1 MKLKT
6 ILFAMTAILLG
17 GTVACT
23 GTQAETPKKE
33 MGIQL
38 YSVRHLLD
46 DGQKYHDNLPGLL
59 KSVADNGYTHVEAA
73 NYDNEKGLFYG
84 LTPEE
89 FAKACEDAGLK
100 ATSSHTGRS
109 LSADEMKS
117 GYYADFYKWW
127 DKTIADHKAAGMEY
141 IVMPWMGV
149 PDSIADLQKQCEA
162 LSEVARRCQAQGLQF
177 GYHNHSHEFN
187 EVEGKKMLDYMI
199 ENTDP
204 AVLFEMDVYW
214 TMYGHAAPVD
224 YFKKYPGRFKLLHIK
239 DLREIGQSGMVGFD
253 AIFNN
258 ADTAGVENYYV
269 EIEEFTGDPEEGIRQ
284 SSEYL
289 NNAPFVKA
297 SYKK

>member
-6 ILFAMTAILLG
+6 ILFAVSALLLG
-17 GTVACT
+17 GAVACT
-23 GTQAETPKKE
+23 NAQTEAPKKDK
-33 MGIQL
+33 GIQL

-46 DGQKYHDNLPGLL
+46 EGQKYHDNLPGLL
-59 KSVADNGYTHVEAA
+59 KSVSDNGYTHVEAA
-73 NYDNEKGLFYG
+73 NYDNGKGLFYG

-89 FAKACEDAGLK
+89 FAKACEEAGLK

-117 GYYADFYKWW
+117 GDYTEFYKWW

-141 IVMPWMGV
+141 IVMPWMNV
-149 PDSIADLQKQCEA
+149 PDSLADLKKQCEA
-162 LSEVARRCQAQGLQF
+162 LSEVTRRCEAQGLKF
-177 GYHNHSHEFN
+177 GYHNHSHEFK
-187 EVEGKKMLDYMI
+187 EVEGVKMLDYMI
-199 ENTDP
+199 ENTNPDM
-204 AVLFEMDVYW
+204 LYEMDVYW
-214 TMYGHAAPVD
+214 AMYGHAAPVD

-258 ADTAGVENYYV
+258 ADTAGVEKFYV

-284 SSEYL
+284 SAEYL
-289 NNAPFVKA
+289 DNAPFVKA